1 MKKGILI
8 MLTII
13 GMVLCT
19 NCEPTS
25 LADEETEIQFEATDK
40 KDSVN
45 SNGGTNP
52 QSSNEEE

>member
-1 MKKGILI
+1 
-8 MLTII
+8 MLAIT
-13 GMVLCT
+13 GMFVFT
-19 NCEPTS
+19 NCEPTN
-25 LADEETEIQFEATDK
+25 LADDESGIEFHATDK

>member
-8 MLTII
+8 MLSII
-13 GMVLCT
+13 GMALFT

-25 LADEETEIQFEATDK
+25 LADEEIEIEFESTDK